1 MRPVP
6 AMSAEERRAMGMV
19 RNGAEDYEIT
29 PPFLSYRPDGQAD
42 LYRNTVIGL
51 AVKWLGFE
59 PLTSLFAS
67 WSGSSRAGMFDGIA
81 WLGIEHYVYEKEL
94 PLRPYLAALR
104 RECAA
109 EFFSGRGGLSRQQM
123 MSGGPLLQQQA
134 ARWESV
140 LGRDPRFV
148 FAKEKRLKE
157 ALELS
162 GDLAPAEVLRT
173 LREIIAE
180 YFRFSDFRLSGA
192 HRPSEGRS
200 LFLRKERSHRDSLL
214 QRGDWEDAA
223 GGQRMGRTAAA
234 RAREEADREYIEA
247 CFGRPC
253 LSARELA
260 RMEKVLCQDAH
271 AFCRLWVCKSRPEHE
286 HAEQKESLLF
296 AREAAEQA
304 GKNADFI
311 RKERVMVQAGIRSLS
326 ARLAVMLENFAQEL
340 PETGV
345 RGRLMGERAYRM
357 PLLQDP
363 AVFLKPAQDP
373 RPDLSVDLLLD
384 ASASRTASQEMIA
397 AQAYML
403 AESMMKCQIP
413 VRVLCFR
420 SLRGYTVLQIL
431 KEDKDRSAA
440 PILQYFAGGWNRDG
454 LALKALEY
462 LDTLREDRSSRRLL
476 LVLTDA
482 HPSDSTEMPPEG
494 RSPLKHNYEGAAA
507 IEDTAAAAADL
518 RKKGIRIAAVFTG
531 SHSHL
536 EALKTIY
543 GNHFVRIRHMEQLAQ
558 EAGTLLEQELI
569 QWRG

>member
-1 MRPVP
+1 MRPAP
-6 AMSAEERRAMGMV
+6 AMSTEERRAMGMV
-19 RNGAEDYEIT
+19 WNGAEDYTIT
-29 PPFLSYRPDGQAD
+29 PPFLSYRPDGRAD
-42 LYRNTVIGL
+42 FYRNTVVGL
-51 AVKWLGFE
+51 AVKWLGYE
-59 PLTSLFAS
+59 PLTTLFSS
-67 WSGSSRAGMFDGIA
+67 WSGSGRAALFDGIA
-81 WLGIEHYVYEKEL
+81 WLGIEQYVYEKEL
-94 PLRPYLAALR
+94 PLRPHLAALR

-109 EFFSGRGGLSRQQM
+109 EFVAGRGGLSRQQM
-123 MSGGPLLQQQA
+123 MAGGPLLQQQA
-134 ARWESV
+134 ARWETV
-140 LGRDPRFV
+140 LGREPRFV

-162 GDLAPAEVLRT
+162 GDLTPAEALQTVK
-173 LREIIAE
+173 EILAV

-214 QRGDWEDAA
+214 QRGEWEDAS
-223 GGQRMGRTAAA
+223 GGVSTRRTEAA
-234 RAREEADREYIEA
+234 RAREEADRAYIEA
-247 CFGRPC
+247 CFGPPC
-253 LSARELA
+253 LPARELA
-260 RMEKVLCQDAH
+260 RMEKVLCRDAH
-271 AFCRLWVCKSRPEHE
+271 ALCRLWVTGSRRGSES
-286 HAEQKESLLF
+286 AEQREALLF

-311 RKERVMVQAGIRSLS
+311 QKERVMVQAGIRSLS

-403 AESMMKCQIP
+403 AESMMHCGIP

-431 KEDKDRSAA
+431 KDEKERAAA

-454 LALKALEY
+454 LALKSLEY
-462 LDTLREDRSSRRLL
+462 LETLREEPSSRRLV

-494 RSPLKHNYEGAAA
+494 RSPFKRAYEGLSAV
-507 IEDTAAAAADL
+507 EDTAAAAADL
-518 RKKGIRIAAVFTG
+518 RKKGIRLAAVFTG